1 MPSPGPRRWLWRGLI
16 AAAVLLVALGAAVAI
31 VLTHQPGNVSHP
43 NLQFTAPTTSTTTTA
58 PAKRPKRALDNF
70 SWPLYGYTDG
80 RTRVFATPP
89 SLKPPLHVGWHY
101 TDGALL
107 EFPPVIFRGTMYLL
121 DDNGSAR
128 AVNTHTGHELWK
140 RSVGTLAAASP
151 AVAARPREVLM
162 PVLSTQGRSPGAGRF
177 VALSMKTGKVIW
189 SRPLGAGSESSPVV
203 NGETVY
209 YGDQAGNLFARNVRN
224 GHLYWTYHAGGAIKG
239 GPALVGGVLYFGDYS
254 GRAYA
259 VRAINGRQV
268 WAVGTNGAHFGFGSG
283 QFYSTPAVAFG
294 RVYMGN
300 TDGRVYSF
308 GARTGA
314 LAWATSTGA
323 YVYASAAVAS
333 PKGVGPTVYIGSY
346 DGDFYAFNAQSGAV
360 RWRHPSGGRIS
371 GSATVLGNIVYYS
384 VLGSRVTRGL
394 NVATGQQVFFF
405 NDGAFTPTIADYHA
419 IYLVGYASIYQLLPH
434 THRKAR
440 AHAKPR
446 HPAKRRTTARKHAA
460 KKRARPKRRRTTHAR
475 RTAHKSAHKPVKR
488 PSKRRRTKSGAG
500 RK

>member
-1 MPSPGPRRWLWRGLI
+1 
-16 AAAVLLVALGAAVAI
+16 
-31 VLTHQPGNVSHP
+31 
-43 NLQFTAPTTSTTTTA
+43 
-58 PAKRPKRALDNF
+58 
-70 SWPLYGYTDG
+70 
-80 RTRVFATPP
+80 VFATPP

-224 GHLYWTYHAGGAIKG
+224 GHLYWTYHA
-239 GPALVGGVLYFGDYS
+239 GGVLYFGDYS

-419 IYLVGYASIYQLLPH
+419 IYLVGYASIYQMLPR

-440 AHAKPR
+440 PHAKPR
-446 HPAKRRTTARKHAA
+446 RHKTKRTATRRRGGTHRAA
-460 KKRARPKRRRTTHAR
+460 KKRARPPSRRHAKKRAR
-475 RTAHKSAHKPVKR
+475 PPAHKSAATRARR
-488 PSKRRRTKSGAG
+488 PSKRPTTKSGAG